1 MKKIVNIFKLLF
13 FVFFITFLCGINT
26 VKAIDYISQTSTS
39 LVNWMLEEDNLSN
52 GYYSLVVNGQTY
64 LIRLYT
70 YNGDQV
76 WTSNM
81 TFGDGNDIANSS
93 RNAQHMIVVKV
104 RGDLTIN
111 SGVTVTTTNSTYG
124 GPKGFFLFS
133 SGKLTN
139 NGTITM
145 TARGARAAGQPV
157 YLYKDPTNGYT
168 GFTVPATG
176 GSGGAART
184 YTNKSINTSSDYYLV
199 GDPGKA
205 GSNRGTGGGGSGGL
219 ETRRHDYSSFT
230 ATSGAGSA
238 GTSYSGGTGGGG
250 INMNYNGTRAAGGG
264 AANGGAGGN
273 GWSARGSS
281 SWAARSGG
289 GGAGN
294 PGGTGYYTKSG
305 STTCSADSN
314 YSAPSGTGGLL
325 IIFSISFDNKGTITS
340 QGVRGGNASSGG
352 GGSGGGSINILSTN
366 FITKGSPNAGGGAAG
381 IGGASNR
388 NGGTGGAGTVT
399 FSTLVLE
406 PEYLHPTLKSLIVN
420 GKDVTLS
427 FTSDNRS
434 YSFALDAEDYRATI
448 AAELTNL
455 NNDITGGV
463 GLFDIPAGSSTHV
476 ITLTSYI
483 GITETYT
490 IEFYR
495 TPSSYKYLKNITLDD
510 VEIDGFSPTKFS
522 YDINL
527 DSTVESIDIKGIVGR
542 PS

>member
-325 IIFSISFDNKGTITS
+325 IIFSISSSLPHNKSLTEVIKTLPTSSPIRLETISSPLFFIISFMLRLSIRSPGSCNAAKTIFIMPLPIFK
-340 QGVRGGNASSGG
+340 GNPA
-352 GGSGGGSINILSTN
+352 ILSN
-366 FITKGSPNAGGGAAG
+366 KPSVLSSPDILFITCSIAICATLLPIDSSDSFPFICRVKLPFIPN
-381 IGGASNR
+381 
-388 NGGTGGAGTVT
+388 TM
-399 FSTLVLE
+399 
-406 PEYLHPTLKSLIVN
+406 
-420 GKDVTLS
+420 LS
-427 FTSDNRS
+427 
-434 YSFALDAEDYRATI
+434 I
-448 AAELTNL
+448 
-455 NNDITGGV
+455 
-463 GLFDIPAGSSTHV
+463 SSSV
-476 ITLTSYI
+476 
-483 GITETYT
+483 
-490 IEFYR
+490 
-495 TPSSYKYLKNITLDD
+495 K
-510 VEIDGFSPTKFS
+510 
-522 YDINL
+522 
-527 DSTVESIDIKGIVGR
+527 
-542 PS
+542 